1 MTTTRATWPAAF
13 SHYDQPNNNGV
24 AFHMDKTIN
33 EYLSEF
39 AVNLRYEDIPDD
51 VLRHLKDVM
60 LDCYGVGLFGS
71 TTPWMSIY
79 RDVLGTMTDR
89 EEASVWGTGRKTSV
103 TNAMMINGSA
113 INSFELD
120 DTHTD
125 GIIHVSTGVLGCI
138 TAFAEMLGSV
148 SGRDYLVAATLAYE
162 VSCRVAACVGMEIAH
177 NGFNNSGS
185 TCWAG
190 STAGVGRMLDLDT
203 QQMMHAMGVAGNWA
217 GGLQAVQFAAMAKRI
232 VPSRSSEGAIIG
244 AMLAKQGFTGI
255 EDVFENKFGGFY
267 NCFSDDVYD
276 KQRIVGGLGETWEL
290 MGIGL
295 KFYSTCR
302 SKHTTIGGLKRLM
315 ADHPDITADSIA
327 KIRVG
332 TTSIT
337 HKYSVPVE
345 ALTSVVSAQISHPY
359 VCAVTVLEGNAF
371 IDQFTEEKV
380 RDPEILD
387 LARRVEV
394 YTDPEIEALPRH
406 LRYTVNIAVE
416 LTDGTIHETTE
427 TYPKGHPE
435 NFFTR
440 DELEWKFKALAGK
453 VIDDARLDEFIDAIN
468 NLENLDNMR
477 VLTDILRAEGCPLTR
492 RTI

>member
-1 MTTTRATWPAAF
+1 M
-13 SHYDQPNNNGV
+13 S
-24 AFHMDKTIN
+24 KTIN

-39 AVNLRYEDIPDD
+39 AVDLRFEDIPAD
-51 VLRHLKDVM
+51 VLRHLKNVM

-71 TTPWMSIY
+71 ATPWMDIY
-79 RDVLGTMTDR
+79 RGVLEGMSDR
-89 EEASVWGTGRKTSV
+89 REASIWGTGRKTSV
-103 TNAMMINGSA
+103 INAMMLNGSA

-138 TAFAEMLGSV
+138 TGFAEMLGTV
-148 SGRDYLVAATLAYE
+148 SGKDYLVAATLAYE

-177 NGFNNSGS
+177 NGFNNTGS

-190 STAGVGRMLDLDT
+190 STAAVGHMLGLDA
-203 QQMMHAMGVAGNWA
+203 QQMIHAMGIAGNWA

-232 VPSRSSEGAIIG
+232 VPSRSSEGAILG

-276 KQRIVGGLGETWEL
+276 KERIVGGLGETWEL

-315 ADHPDITADSIA
+315 AEHPDVTAENIER
-327 KIRVG
+327 IRCG

-337 HKYSVPVE
+337 HKYSVPVDS
-345 ALTSVVSAQISHPY
+345 LTSVVSAQISHPY
-359 VCAVTVLEGNAF
+359 VCAATILEGNAF
-371 IDQFTEEKV
+371 VDQFTEEKV
-380 RDPEILD
+380 RNPKYLD

-394 YTDPEIEALPRH
+394 YTDPEIEALPRN
-406 LRYTVNIAVE
+406 LRYTVKIDIE
-416 LTDGTIHETTE
+416 LKNGTVYSTTE
-427 TYPKGHPE
+427 TYPKGHPM
-435 NFFTR
+435 NPFTR
-440 DELEWKFKALAGK
+440 EELEWKFRTLAGK
-453 VIDDARLDEFIDAIN
+453 VIPDESKLDAFIGAID
-468 NLENLDNMR
+468 NLEDVENMT
-477 VLTDILRAEGCPLTR
+477 VLTDILRTGD
-492 RTI
+492 